1 MGSKE
6 VELLMSG
13 SYLSTFVTLQL
24 VISGIPA
31 VCCNQDY
38 KAILPGGEANFMPGI
53 LRDAFKVKYFLVSIF
68 LNVKISHLADHGLHL
83 SEFHEIL
90 RIFNESSRFAGTYNL
105 SGFF

>member
-38 KAILPGGEANFMPGI
+38 KAILPGGEAKFMPGI

-83 SEFHEIL
+83 SGSWRRSDKLGKTQRGVF
-90 RIFNESSRFAGTYNL
+90 
-105 SGFF
+105 